1 MVEVVWGVDS
11 GLAGLGKDGPLPSL
25 GIVGS
30 GRSGPS
36 RVSEATKMSPAQKT
50 EIQETEIGMNTPT
63 LLSHTHLGLKPL
75 GCSLSRQQLAG
86 LPFSHVQHKRPA
98 CKVPPGPDAP
108 DLSVPDALHPWPP
121 PLCAPPHRQPP
132 QPPRCFTLT
141 R

>member
-1 MVEVVWGVDS
+1 MEVVWGVDS

-98 CKVPPGPDAP
+98 CKVPPGPDAQTSASLM
-108 DLSVPDALHPWPP
+108 LSTPG
-121 PLCAPPHRQPP
+121 PHRCAHLPIVSL
-132 QPPRCFTLT
+132 RNLHVASL
-141 R
+141 